1 MSTTLRVGGRS
12 IEISKPDK
20 LLFPAEGITT
30 GDLIAYYRRIAE
42 RLLPYLRGRPL
53 VLRRYPEGI
62 EGEGFFQKEAP
73 EWFPDWIPRVTVA
86 KEDGVVHHLVCEE
99 EATLVF
105 LAAQS
110 CIELHPW
117 LATIDDLA
125 HPDRMVFDLDPSE
138 DSSLEDLRGTARDL
152 RGHLLDLGLTP
163 FLMTSGSRG
172 YHVAIPLVR
181 REAFDEVRALAHDV
195 ARLVAAQDPTRR
207 TVELTKA
214 KRGGRV
220 FIDYLRNAYAQT
232 AIAPLSVRARPGA
245 PVAMPIGWDRL
256 TRVAPRSYDLGNAPR
271 HVAGTRNPWAGMADT
286 AASLEDAQRILD
298 RLPA

>member
-20 LLFPAEGITT
+20 VLFPADGITK

-62 EGEGFFQKEAP
+62 DGEGFFQKEAP

-86 KEDGVVHHLVCEE
+86 KEGGVVHHVVCEE
-99 EATLVF
+99 EAMLVF

-110 CIELHPW
+110 CIEPHPW
-117 LATIDDLA
+117 LATTDDLA

-138 DSSLEDLRGTARDL
+138 DSRLDDLRDTARAI
-152 RGHLLDLGLTP
+152 RGLLLDLGLTP

-172 YHVAIPLVR
+172 YHVVIPLAR
-181 REAFDEVRALAHDV
+181 RQTFDEVRALAHDV

-207 TVELTKA
+207 TVELAKA
-214 KRGGRV
+214 RRGGRV

-232 AIAPLSVRARPGA
+232 AIAPYAVRARPGA

-256 TRVAPRSYDLGNAPR
+256 ARVEPRTYRLGTAAR
-271 HVAGTRNPWAGMADT
+271 HAAETLDPWAGMADT

-298 RLPA
+298 GLLQ